1 MGFYDGTERDVRIPP
16 GSMFLTIFVCIGF
29 MLAILYID
37 LMFDVLSVPYRRSG
51 AMLPKEVLDPVTH
64 YYGRVTQNPYV
75 LMFVMLTTT
84 ICVVLQIVYG
94 LAPRWAAYSS
104 LVAIALAMAAGAG
117 KVIPSARRLAS
128 GEVPPEEQTRLV
140 HGVFTAHVLLF
151 VCILVLGVLQLL
163 AAVSGRP

>member
-1 MGFYDGTERDVRIPP
+1 
-16 GSMFLTIFVCIGF
+16 
-29 MLAILYID
+29 
-37 LMFDVLSVPYRRSG
+37 
-51 AMLPKEVLDPVTH
+51 
-64 YYGRVTQNPYV
+64 
-75 LMFVMLTTT
+75 
-84 ICVVLQIVYG
+84 VYG